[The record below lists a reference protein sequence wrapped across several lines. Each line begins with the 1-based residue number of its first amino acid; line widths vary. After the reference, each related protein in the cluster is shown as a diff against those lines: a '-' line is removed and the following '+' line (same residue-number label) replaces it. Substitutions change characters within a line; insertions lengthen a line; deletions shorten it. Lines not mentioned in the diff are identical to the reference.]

1 MTVLDYFKSIKKANS
16 FSPWEIAIAFSVFNS
31 VDAFLNE
38 PSEDEYMKIYQV
50 CYRAYLK
57 SDGGNLVRIADA
69 ICELYCEGKIKLDE
83 LASKSEWEILDLLD
97 TVEYSY

>member
-1 MTVLDYFKSIKKANS
+1 MSVYELYKNIKKT
-16 FSPWEIAIAFSVFNS
+16 SPYKTWEIAIAFDVFNS

-38 PSEDEYMKIYQV
+38 PSEDEYMKIYQA
-50 CYRAYLK
+50 CYRTYLK
-57 SDGGNLVRIADA
+57 SDGANLVRIADA
-69 ICELYCEGKIKLDE
+69 ICELYCEEKLKLDE